1 MSISCPNKRL
11 VAWKNLVKTV
21 GENKAYVLW
30 SEYDGNVPDNYYK
43 NEVVLNNEIES
54 IVSSKEVDFT
64 DVTSNNETT
73 IFENIT
79 P

>member
-11 VAWKNLVKTV
+11 VAWKNLVKNV

-64 DVTSNNETT
+64 SIINDNQEY
-73 IFENIT
+73 IF
-79 P
+79 